1 MTKRFIRQH
10 RSRPTLTFKQVSGLS
25 FLPVYKSQTGA
36 QNREPV
42 RTFRFLVGCLSM
54 AGHKSKGTVSFKPF
68 IPKWHCSPE
77 GRSGCISVLRSPGG
91 SHGGGGRPGRQSE
104 GPPKWVGEQKVTT
117 LGAVSPRRQ
126 ANLHPRRGRPN
137 PAFPNPLHTFLG
149 LRGLNTDSKVQR
161 REGSGDRTRRLPKED
176 SRPPHRMGLWGS
188 RFRTGREAG
197 PGAEGSVT
205 HRGAARAAAPSLAP
219 WAGAGKGKRTGDPKG
234 RGAAGRPA
242 PGTPAALNPGPP
254 PPPPPLT
261 RGAPPLLAPLRGEGG
276 AEVGIGG
283 RAPAQRTGPAI
294 HWLRRSWPE
303 SAIGCAGLS
312 GSPWARRAGKMS
324 SSEGTAQC
332 IFEPCAPC

>member
-1 MTKRFIRQH
+1 M
-10 RSRPTLTFKQVSGLS
+10 
-25 FLPVYKSQTGA
+25 
-36 QNREPV
+36 
-42 RTFRFLVGCLSM
+42 
-54 AGHKSKGTVSFKPF
+54 
-68 IPKWHCSPE
+68 
-77 GRSGCISVLRSPGG
+77 
-91 SHGGGGRPGRQSE
+91 
-104 GPPKWVGEQKVTT
+104 
-117 LGAVSPRRQ
+117 SPRRQ

-137 PAFPNPLHTFLG
+137 PAFPNPLHTLLG

-161 REGSGDRTRRLPKED
+161 REESGDRTRRLPKED
-176 SRPPHRMGLWGS
+176 SRPPHRVGLWGS

-219 WAGAGKGKRTGDPKG
+219 WAGAGKGKRTGDPRG

-242 PGTPAALNPGPP
+242 PGTPAARSPGPP
-254 PPPPPLT
+254 PPPPPLK

-324 SSEGTAQC
+324 SSDGRAQC
-332 IFEPCAPC
+332 IFAPCAPC